1 MKKRYV
7 EQKQSHSTHIKRTRG
22 IIPQS
27 TLLRVLIHV
36 VLDVIGPYVDCYS
49 KKHGTANRAL
59 GAKGGGQIL
68 DITTVCQQS
77 LALGRNLLD
86 QAAVGQMDIRTCH
99 DHMDRVE
106 MTNSLKRRGVP
117 MPWCVAA
124 LRTQRCPKIQI
135 KLRNSETGV
144 VQRQRGAL
152 TGNSFAPVMGCLLVE
167 DGFFA
172 VRLRYAKVLVSTYR
186 LFRCAASWV
195 GQHRCGRA
203 QRSRR
208 HQNA

>member
-1 MKKRYV
+1 M
-7 EQKQSHSTHIKRTRG
+7 
-22 IIPQS
+22 
-27 TLLRVLIHV
+27 
-36 VLDVIGPYVDCYS
+36 LDVIGPYVDCYS